1 MSIKEVQ
8 KLIRKLPE
16 VELDEKDIQSVC
28 LQILYDIDG
37 DTAQH
42 HRAKIEA
49 LRLLADI
56 TLKKKSDEEGEFG
69 DAAVLKIL
77 AGGKK

>member
-1 MSIKEVQ
+1 MGMKSVQ
-8 KLIRKLPE
+8 KLISKLPD
-16 VELDEKDIQSVC
+16 VELDEKDIQAALLAV
-28 LQILYDIDG
+28 LYDIEG

-42 HRAKIEA
+42 ARARIEA

-56 TLKKKSDEEGEFG
+56 TLKKKTDAEDDFGE
-69 DAAVLKIL
+69 AAVLKIL